1 MKTVKEYANS
11 VGKSHQSV
19 YKQLNSKKNKE
30 RLENHVWKQDGTTY
44 LDDVAIDI
52 LNESRQMIQI
62 QNDIQT
68 HEENDNLRKEVND
81 LKNKII
87 NLQDDFMA
95 KTIKQ
100 IADEL
105 GISKQAVFKRI
116 DNLGLRSKLTK
127 IDNQLMVEKEQEN
140 MIKSAFSEKQPSTKP
155 STKPSTSLQLETV
168 NDEVVDVLLNQSEM
182 LKNELKI
189 KNKQI
194 EELNKRL
201 EENQKLLDQQQ
212 KLHAMA
218 EQKIHAVLQTAF
230 LFLDISLLTKVTPYE
245 F

>member
-1 MKTVKEYANS
+1 
-11 VGKSHQSV
+11 
-19 YKQLNSKKNKE
+19 
-30 RLENHVWKQDGTTY
+30 
-44 LDDVAIDI
+44 
-52 LNESRQMIQI
+52 
-62 QNDIQT
+62 
-68 HEENDNLRKEVND
+68 
-81 LKNKII
+81 
-87 NLQDDFMA
+87 MA

-140 MIKSAFSEKQPSTKP
+140 MIKSAFSEKKP

-168 NDEVVDVLLNQSEM
+168 NDAVVEVLLNQSEM

-218 EQKIHAVLQTAF
+218 EQKIQLLEHREPTTTETENTSEQINILKEQLDREKKEQLNEIEKLKNELEKEKIKGFFAH
-230 LFLDISLLTKVTPYE
+230 LFKK
-245 F
+245 

>member
-1 MKTVKEYANS
+1 
-11 VGKSHQSV
+11 
-19 YKQLNSKKNKE
+19 
-30 RLENHVWKQDGTTY
+30 
-44 LDDVAIDI
+44 
-52 LNESRQMIQI
+52 
-62 QNDIQT
+62 
-68 HEENDNLRKEVND
+68 
-81 LKNKII
+81 
-87 NLQDDFMA
+87 MA

-155 STKPSTSLQLETV
+155 STKLSTKSSTSLQLETV
-168 NDEVVDVLLNQSEM
+168 NDAVVEVLLNQSEM

-218 EQKIHAVLQTAF
+218 EQKIQLLEHKETSKTDNKDQTEEINQLKEQLDQEKKEQLNEIEMLKNELEKEKNKGFFAR
-230 LFLDISLLTKVTPYE
+230 LFGK
-245 F
+245 

>member
-1 MKTVKEYANS
+1 
-11 VGKSHQSV
+11 
-19 YKQLNSKKNKE
+19 
-30 RLENHVWKQDGTTY
+30 
-44 LDDVAIDI
+44 
-52 LNESRQMIQI
+52 
-62 QNDIQT
+62 
-68 HEENDNLRKEVND
+68 
-81 LKNKII
+81 
-87 NLQDDFMA
+87 MA

-155 STKPSTSLQLETV
+155 STKLSTKPSTSLQLETV
-168 NDEVVDVLLNQSEM
+168 NDAVVEVLLNQSEM

-218 EQKIHAVLQTAF
+218 EQKIQLLEHKETSKTDNKDQTEEINQLKEQLDKEKKEQLNEIEMLKNELEKEKNKGFFAR
-230 LFLDISLLTKVTPYE
+230 LFGK
-245 F
+245 

>member
-1 MKTVKEYANS
+1 
-11 VGKSHQSV
+11 
-19 YKQLNSKKNKE
+19 
-30 RLENHVWKQDGTTY
+30 
-44 LDDVAIDI
+44 
-52 LNESRQMIQI
+52 
-62 QNDIQT
+62 
-68 HEENDNLRKEVND
+68 
-81 LKNKII
+81 
-87 NLQDDFMA
+87 MA

-140 MIKSAFSEKQPSTKP
+140 MIKSAFSEKQPSTKL

-168 NDEVVDVLLNQSEM
+168 NDAVVEVLLNQSEM

-218 EQKIHAVLQTAF
+218 EQKIQLLEHKETSKTDNKDQTEEINQLKEQLDQEKKEQLNEIEKLKNELEKEKKKGFFAR
-230 LFLDISLLTKVTPYE
+230 LFGK
-245 F
+245 

>member
-1 MKTVKEYANS
+1 
-11 VGKSHQSV
+11 
-19 YKQLNSKKNKE
+19 
-30 RLENHVWKQDGTTY
+30 
-44 LDDVAIDI
+44 
-52 LNESRQMIQI
+52 
-62 QNDIQT
+62 
-68 HEENDNLRKEVND
+68 
-81 LKNKII
+81 
-87 NLQDDFMA
+87 MA

-155 STKPSTSLQLETV
+155 STKLSTKPSTSLQLETV
-168 NDEVVDVLLNQSEM
+168 NDAVVEVLLNQSEM

-218 EQKIHAVLQTAF
+218 EQKIQLLEHKETSKTDNKDQTEEINQLKEQLDQEKKEQLNEIEMLKNELEKEKNKGFFAR
-230 LFLDISLLTKVTPYE
+230 LFSK
-245 F
+245 

>member
-1 MKTVKEYANS
+1 
-11 VGKSHQSV
+11 
-19 YKQLNSKKNKE
+19 
-30 RLENHVWKQDGTTY
+30 
-44 LDDVAIDI
+44 
-52 LNESRQMIQI
+52 
-62 QNDIQT
+62 
-68 HEENDNLRKEVND
+68 
-81 LKNKII
+81 
-87 NLQDDFMA
+87 MA

-168 NDEVVDVLLNQSEM
+168 NDAVVEVLLNQSEM

-218 EQKIHAVLQTAF
+218 EQKIQ
-230 LFLDISLLTKVTPYE
+230 LLEHKETSKTI
-245 F
+245 